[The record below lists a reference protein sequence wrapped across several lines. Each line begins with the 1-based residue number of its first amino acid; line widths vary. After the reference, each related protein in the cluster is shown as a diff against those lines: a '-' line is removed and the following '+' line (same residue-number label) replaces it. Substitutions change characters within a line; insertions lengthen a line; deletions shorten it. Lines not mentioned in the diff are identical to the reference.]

1 MGANACQNRLD
12 RRRGAATCG
21 CPDVQRFGK
30 GGMGRGVPEGQKVR
44 SVKMDQDQN
53 GLLPWISTANKKES
67 NDMKKLTKLLA
78 LLLAVAMVLSIAA
91 GCNKVEPTPTE
102 PTDEVATNPA
112 ADTVEIQILATSDLH
127 GKFVPYDYALNAE
140 SAAGSVA
147 QLATY
152 INEVRNDN
160 TLVIDCGDTV
170 QGNSAEL
177 FFEDDIHPM
186 IQSLNL
192 MNYDIWVAGNHEFN
206 YGVDTLRGLAAD
218 FEGDFLCGNVYD
230 ADGATL
236 GAGYVIKEIEG
247 VKVAVIG
254 MVTPNIVRWDAQNLK
269 DYTVTDPVEET
280 KKIIDEIKDE
290 VDIIIAAEHM
300 GENNEY
306 GVPNS
311 GAYDLADACPEID
324 VIIAAH
330 DHKQFAD
337 IEHNGVKIVEN
348 ANEGKSIAQ
357 IKFTVEKTEDGAAVK
372 ACEAVSVSMEEYAAD
387 QAIVDAT
394 ADADAKAK
402 ANAEVVI
409 GQLVN
414 GPLAPADEITGIPQ
428 ARLEPTALINLINE
442 VQMHYTGAQVSAS
455 ALFIDDAN
463 LDTGDIRNCDMAL
476 IYKYTNT
483 LYKMEMNGAQLK
495 KYMEW
500 SASYYNQYQD
510 GDLTISFNPDARG
523 YNYDMF
529 YGVNYKV
536 NIAKPVGERIE
547 DLTWADGTPVA
558 DDDVFILA
566 VNNYRASSQ
575 LTSYG
580 AIYQEGEELPTIL
593 EIDVRGD
600 IGGVREIIADY
611 VKNVK
616 NGVIDANDYGKLTSW
631 EVVGNDWDADLHQ
644 KAVDLLNAGKL
655 EIKNAEGNRQVNI
668 ASITVEDLEGVE

>member
-1 MGANACQNRLD
+1 
-12 RRRGAATCG
+12 
-21 CPDVQRFGK
+21 
-30 GGMGRGVPEGQKVR
+30 
-44 SVKMDQDQN
+44 
-53 GLLPWISTANKKES
+53 
-67 NDMKKLTKLLA
+67 MKKLTKLLA

-102 PTDEVATNPA
+102 PSDEVATTPVE
-112 ADTVEIQILATSDLH
+112 TVEIQVLATSDLH

-140 SAAGSVA
+140 SAGGSAA
-147 QLATY
+147 QIATF
-152 INEVRNDN
+152 ISEVRTDN
-160 TLVIDCGDTV
+160 TVVIDCGDTV

-186 IQSLNL
+186 IQGLNL
-192 MNYDIWVAGNHEFN
+192 MNYDVWVAGNHEFN
-206 YGVDTLRGLAAD
+206 YGVDTLRSLAAD
-218 FEGDFLCGNVYD
+218 FEGDFLCGNVYSD
-230 ADGATL
+230 AGVSL
-236 GAGYVIKEIEG
+236 GANYVIKEIEG
-247 VKVAVIG
+247 VKVAIIG

-280 KKIIDEIKDE
+280 RKVIDEIKDD

-337 IEHNGVKIVEN
+337 IERNGVLIVEN
-348 ANEGKSIAQ
+348 ANEGKSVAQ
-357 IKFTVEKTEDGAAVK
+357 IKFTVEKTGDGAAVK
-372 ACEAVSVSMEEYAAD
+372 ACEAVSVSMEEYAAE
-387 QAIVDAT
+387 QSIVDAT
-394 ADADAKAK
+394 VDADAKAK

-442 VQMHYTGAQVSAS
+442 VQMYYTDAKVSAS

-463 LDTGDIRNCDMAL
+463 LQSGDIRNCDMAL
-476 IYKYTNT
+476 VYKYTNT
-483 LYKMEMNGAQLK
+483 LYKMEMTGAQLK

-580 AIYQEGEELPTIL
+580 PIFQEGDELPTIL

-600 IGGVREIIADY
+600 IGGVREIIAEY
-611 VKNVK
+611 IKNVK
-616 NGVIDANDYGKLTSW
+616 GGVLDAGVIGGETSW
-631 EVVGNDWDADLHQ
+631 EVIGNDWDADLHQ

-655 EIKNAEGNRQVNI
+655 QIKNAEGDRQVNI

>member
-1 MGANACQNRLD
+1 MKNITRL
-12 RRRGAATCG
+12 
-21 CPDVQRFGK
+21 
-30 GGMGRGVPEGQKVR
+30 
-44 SVKMDQDQN
+44 
-53 GLLPWISTANKKES
+53 W
-67 NDMKKLTKLLA
+67 A
-78 LLLAVAMVLSIAA
+78 LLLAVAMLLSVAS
-91 GCNKVEPTPTE
+91 GCSKNDPIPTE
-102 PTDEVATNPA
+102 PSGEGVTNPSVE
-112 ADTVEIQILATSDLH
+112 TVEIQVLATSDLH

-140 SAAGSVA
+140 STSGSAAQVA
-147 QLATY
+147 AF
-152 INEVRNDN
+152 INEVRNEN

-177 FFEDDIHPM
+177 FFEDEIHPM
-186 IQSLNL
+186 IQSLN
-192 MNYDIWVAGNHEFN
+192 MMDYDIWVTGNHEFN
-206 YGVDTLRGLAAD
+206 YGVDNLRKLSAD
-218 FEGDFLCGNVYD
+218 FKGDFLCGNVYS
-230 ADGATL
+230 ADGNAL
-236 GAGYVIKEIEG
+236 GASYVIKEIEG
-247 VKVAVIG
+247 IKVAVIG

-280 KKIIDEIKDE
+280 RKIIDQIKDQ

-306 GVPNS
+306 GVANS
-311 GAYDLADACPEID
+311 GVYDLADACPEID

-337 IEHNGVKIVEN
+337 VERNGVKIVEN
-348 ANEGKSIAQ
+348 ANEGKSVAQ
-357 IKFTVEKTEDGAAVK
+357 IKFTVEKTAEGAVVT
-372 ACEAVSVSMEEYAAD
+372 ACDTLSVSMEEYAAE
-387 QAIVDAT
+387 QSIVDAT

-428 ARLEPTALINLINE
+428 ARLEPTALINLVNE
-442 VQMHYTGAQVSAS
+442 VQMYYTGAQVSAS

-463 LDTGDIRNCDMAL
+463 LQSGDIRNCDMAL

-483 LYKMEMNGAQLK
+483 LYKMEMTGAQLK

-547 DLTWADGTPVA
+547 DLTWPDGTPVK
-558 DDDVFILA
+558 DDDVFVLA
-566 VNNYRASSQ
+566 VNNYRASSH
-575 LTSYG
+575 LGTYG
-580 AIYQEGEELPTIL
+580 EIFQEGDDLPTIQ

-600 IGGVREIIADY
+600 IGGVREIIAEY
-611 VKNVK
+611 IKNVK
-616 NGVIDANDYGKLTSW
+616 DGVLDAAEIGGQTTW
-631 EVVGNDWDADLHQ
+631 EIIGNDWDKDMHQ

-668 ASITVEDLEGVE
+668 ASITVEDLEGVASSGAF